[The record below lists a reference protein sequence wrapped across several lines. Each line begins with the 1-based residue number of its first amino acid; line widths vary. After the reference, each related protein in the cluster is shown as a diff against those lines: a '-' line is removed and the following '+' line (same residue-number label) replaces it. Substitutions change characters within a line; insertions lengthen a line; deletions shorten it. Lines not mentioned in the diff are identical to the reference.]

1 LIAFVRG
8 QIESRDG
15 TGVVVAVGGVG
26 LKVETPASTLG
37 KIGGP
42 GEVATLFTH
51 LHVREDDLRLFGFAS
66 GAERDFFELL
76 ITVSGVGPKNALA
89 MLSAL
94 SVEQMRA
101 AISGGSADLLTAVPG
116 IGKRLASRIVLD
128 LKDKVGPKGAV
139 GAAGDLGLG
148 VGGDAEVIEALTQVF
163 GYSVQQA
170 AQAVAALGPDA
181 PSDLEDRIKAALA
194 YFSGR

>member
-1 LIAFVRG
+1 VIAFVRG
-8 QIESRDG
+8 TIEARDG
-15 TGVVVAVGGVG
+15 AGVVVAVGGVG
-26 LKVETPASTLG
+26 MRVETPTSTLG
-37 KIGGP
+37 QIGGP
-42 GEVATLFTH
+42 GEAVTLHTH
-51 LHVREDDLRLFGFAS
+51 LHVREDELRLFGFATI
-66 GAERDFFELL
+66 ADRDFFELL

-94 SVEQMRA
+94 SVDQMRT

-128 LKDKVGPKGAV
+128 LKDKVGPKGLHS
-139 GAAGDLGLG
+139 DLTGLPTSP
-148 VGGDAEVIEALTQVF
+148 GGDAEVIEALTQVF

-170 AQAVAALGPDA
+170 AQAVAALGPNA
-181 PSDLEDRIKAALA
+181 PTELEERIRAALQ

>member
-1 LIAFVRG
+1 MIAFVRG

-66 GAERDFFELL
+66 GEERDFFEQL

-94 SVEQMRA
+94 SVEQLRG
-101 AISGGSADLLTAVPG
+101 AISAGSADLLTAVPG

-128 LKDKVGPKGAV
+128 LKDKVGPKGMPGAV
-139 GAAGDLGLG
+139 GDLGLG

-170 AQAVAALGPDA
+170 AQAVAALGPNA
-181 PSDLEDRIKAALA
+181 PSDLEERIKASLA